1 MTLPTELSSIF
12 SNKQKSYKMV
22 LILALLTEMQATG
35 LKVVSLLNLKQ
46 RFLSLLQERESNGL
60 IVDQPPEKAGT
71 SWGSMTVINVQSV
84 ITTPISALSSILEQ
98 NNESIG
104 FKKQLYD
111 SWSDDVLRELY
122 TLAQTELE
130 NYYNELNSV
139 SFSIKDALSDILSTY
154 ITAKKETFAGHRL
167 GNLIRQQIPAR
178 LRKLPFIHSE
188 LKITGSVGQGNWA
201 TIPWIAIMDKRITE
215 TTRQGEYL
223 VYLFSEDMKSVY
235 LTFMQ
240 GVTIPI
246 ETKGKQAAYQYFKQK
261 VQGIRHLLPLE
272 GMVKDAAIYL
282 TSGGLGQ
289 DYQVSTVAYYRY
301 DSEHLP
307 YDEQLIADLN
317 NAVTNYNEYVNKVLN
332 QNDEPEQMISFN
344 YTISHL
350 YAGQGI
356 LKYLYDHRPN
366 AISLD
371 QLISNQGTVLLSG
384 DDVKHPKER
393 VRHLGRALQD
403 LGLLSINENQF
414 SLTDLG
420 QEYANHFNENKWTL
434 SDTQVRLIRDQ
445 LNNAEGQTP
454 LVRSINKAIEICKEL
469 GSFTLDQFAPMFIN
483 ALGMLQTWG
492 EVTQKQRSIFM
503 LNWLEIL
510 KFVIKSGQQYTYI
523 EWEETPLVDALTV
536 IERIATIKNFIAS
549 KGFMYP
555 DHWIEN
561 FFLSLK
567 AKPFVILAGVSGT
580 GKTKLMKLFAEAVG
594 ATASNGQF
602 SLIPVRPDW
611 SDPSD
616 LLGYKDL
623 SGVFRPGKLTEVLV
637 EASKPSNQHKP
648 YFICLDEMNLA
659 RVEHYFSDLLSVLET
674 QEWDNH
680 RIVTTPL
687 IHRDSLQ
694 NESDKQVYGN
704 LHLPDNV
711 YIVGTVNMDETTHP
725 FSKKVLDRANT
736 IEFNYIDLGQYPT
749 GEGMPASEGA
759 AVPPNSLLR
768 SEYLQLVDV
777 YRDYKQL
784 TEETTELLVEIN
796 GILEQIHS
804 HVGFR
809 IRDAVCF
816 YMIYN
821 DRFAL
826 LSKEA
831 AFDMQLLQK
840 ILPRIQ
846 GSNSSVKK
854 ALLQLMQVAQD
865 RSLPITE
872 YMEDASKLYLSPETL
887 AASKYPQSA
896 RKIAFMLRRL
906 EEDGF
911 TSYWLS

>member
-1 MTLPTELSSIF
+1 MSLPVELQNIF

-22 LILALLTEMQATG
+22 LVLALLTEMQSTG
-35 LKVVSLLNLKQ
+35 SNLVSLINLKQ
-46 RFLSLLQERESNGL
+46 RFLSLLQERESNAL
-60 IVDQPPEKAGT
+60 VVDSPPEKAGT
-71 SWGSMTVINVQSV
+71 TWNSMTVNNIQSV
-84 ITTPISALSSILEQ
+84 ISTPIAALSAILEQ
-98 NNESIG
+98 KDDLIG
-104 FKKQLYD
+104 FKEELFE
-111 SWSDDVLRELY
+111 SWSNEVQIELY
-122 TLAQTELE
+122 EYAQSELA
-130 NYYNELNSV
+130 NYYNQQNND
-139 SFSIKDALSDILSTY
+139 SFSLKEALSDILSTY
-154 ITAKKETFAGHRL
+154 LTAKRETFAGHRL
-167 GNLIRQQIPAR
+167 GNLVRQEIPTA

-188 LKITGSVGQGNWA
+188 LKIQGSVGQGNWA
-201 TIPWIAIMDKRITE
+201 TIPWISIMDKRITE

-223 VYLFSEDMKSVY
+223 VYLFAEDMQSIY

-240 GVTIPI
+240 GVTIPVA
-246 ETKGKQAAYQYFKQK
+246 EKGKPAAYQYFKQK
-261 VQGIRHLLPLE
+261 VNEIRNMLPLE
-272 GMVKDAAIYL
+272 GMIRDDAIYL

-289 DYQVSTVAYYRY
+289 DYQVSTIAYYRY
-301 DSEHLP
+301 ELDQMP
-307 YDEQLIADLN
+307 DDEQLIADLN
-317 NAVTNYNEYVNKVLN
+317 NAVTNYNEYVRRVINPTG
-332 QNDEPEQMISFN
+332 ETEQSLSFN

-356 LKYLYDHRPN
+356 LKYLHDEGPL

-371 QLISNQGTVLLSG
+371 ELVANQATVLLSG

-393 VRHLGRALQD
+393 IKHLGRALRD
-403 LGLLSINENQF
+403 LGLININENKF

-420 QEYANHFNENKWTL
+420 QEYTTHLNENKWTL
-434 SDTQVRLIRDQ
+434 SEAQVRLIRRQ
-445 LNNAEGQTP
+445 LTDVEDQTP
-454 LVRSINKAIEICKEL
+454 LVKSINRAIQISKEL
-469 GSFTLDQFAPMFIN
+469 NSFTLDQFSPKFN
-483 ALGMLQTWG
+483 EALGTLETWG

-510 KFVIKSGQQYTYI
+510 KFVSKSSQQYTYT
-523 EWEETPLVDALTV
+523 EWEETPLVDSLTV
-536 IERIATIKNFIAS
+536 IERVATIKNFIAN

-567 AKPFVILAGVSGT
+567 TKPFVILAGVSGT
-580 GKTKLMKLFAEAVG
+580 GKTKLVKLVAEAVG
-594 ATASNGQF
+594 ATTSNGQF

-623 SGVFRPGKLTEVLV
+623 SGTFRPGKLTEILV
-637 EASKPSNQHKP
+637 EASKLGNQHKP

-674 QEWDNH
+674 QEWHNQ

-694 NESDKQVYGN
+694 NESDKQMYGN
-704 LHLPDNV
+704 LYLPDNV
-711 YIVGTVNMDETTHP
+711 YIIGTVNMDETTHP

-736 IEFNYIDLGQYPT
+736 IEFNYIELGQYPSLEDLT
-749 GEGMPASEGA
+749 DRTDA

-784 TEETTELLVEIN
+784 TENTTELLVQIN

-821 DRFAL
+821 ERFGL

-846 GSNSSVKK
+846 GSSASVKK
-854 ALLQLMQVAQD
+854 ALLQLIQVAQD
-865 RSLPITE
+865 RSLPISE
-872 YMEDASKLYLSPETL
+872 YMEDASKLYLSMETL
-887 AASKYPQSA
+887 SASKYPHSA

-911 TSYWLS
+911 TSYWIS

>member
-1 MTLPTELSSIF
+1 MTNIDFLRNRVINLNVPLELQNIF

-22 LILALLTEMQATG
+22 LIIAILTEIQAISQR
-35 LKVVSLLNLKQ
+35 VVPILSLKQ
-46 RFLSLLQERESNGL
+46 RFLSLLQERESKGL
-60 IVDQPPEKAGT
+60 IVDHPPEKSGT
-71 SWGSMTVINVQSV
+71 TWNSMTVNNLNSV
-84 ITTPISALSSILEQ
+84 ISTPISALSSILEQ
-98 NNESIG
+98 NNDSIG
-104 FKKQLYD
+104 FKKELYE
-111 SWSDDVLRELY
+111 SWSDDVLNELFNY
-122 TLAQTELE
+122 AQTELE
-130 NYYNELNSV
+130 KYYNQQTQDY
-139 SFSIKDALSDILSTY
+139 FSLKEALSDILSAY
-154 ITAKKETFAGHRL
+154 LTAKKDTFAGHRL
-167 GNLIRQQIPAR
+167 GNIVRQQIPGE

-223 VYLFSEDMKSVY
+223 VYLFAEDMKSVY
-235 LTFMQ
+235 LTFNQ
-240 GVTIPI
+240 GVTIPN
-246 ETKGKQAAYQYFKQK
+246 ETKGRAAAYQYFKQK
-261 VQGIRHLLPLE
+261 VQEIRELLPLD
-272 GMVKDAAIYL
+272 GMTKDDAIYL
-282 TSGGLGQ
+282 TSGGIGQ

-301 DSEHLP
+301 DL
-307 YDEQLIADLN
+307 EQLPEDGQLVADLN
-317 NAVTNYNEYVNKVLN
+317 NAVTNYNQYVNKVVSPS
-332 QNDEPEQMISFN
+332 DGPE
-344 YTISHL
+344 YT
-350 YAGQGI
+350 
-356 LKYLYDHRPN
+356 
-366 AISLD
+366 
-371 QLISNQGTVLLSG
+371 
-384 DDVKHPKER
+384 
-393 VRHLGRALQD
+393 
-403 LGLLSINENQF
+403 
-414 SLTDLG
+414 
-420 QEYANHFNENKWTL
+420 
-434 SDTQVRLIRDQ
+434 
-445 LNNAEGQTP
+445 
-454 LVRSINKAIEICKEL
+454 
-469 GSFTLDQFAPMFIN
+469 
-483 ALGMLQTWG
+483 
-492 EVTQKQRSIFM
+492 
-503 LNWLEIL
+503 
-510 KFVIKSGQQYTYI
+510 
-523 EWEETPLVDALTV
+523 EWEEIPLVDELTV
-536 IERIATIKNFIAS
+536 IERVATIKKFIAS

-580 GKTKLMKLFAEAVG
+580 GKTKLVKLFAEAVG

-623 SGVFRPGKLTEVLV
+623 SGAFRPGKLTEVLV

-694 NESDKQVYGN
+694 NESDKHVYGN

-784 TEETTELLVEIN
+784 TEETTELLVKIN

-846 GSNSSVKK
+846 GSNLSVKT
-854 ALLQLMQVAQD
+854 ALLQLMQVALD
-865 RSLPITE
+865 RSLPISD
-872 YMEDASKLYLSPETL
+872 YKEDASKLYLSPETL

>member
-1 MTLPTELSSIF
+1 MALPTELSNIF

-35 LKVVSLLNLKQ
+35 LNVVTLKNLKQ

-60 IVDQPPEKAGT
+60 TIDHPPEKAGA
-71 SWGSMTVINVQSV
+71 SWNSMTVNNVQSV
-84 ITTPISALSSILEQ
+84 IATPISALSSILDQ
-98 NNESIG
+98 NNETIG
-104 FKKQLYD
+104 FKKDQYE

-122 TLAQTELE
+122 NYAQTELE
-130 NYYNELNSV
+130 NYYNQQIREGFFL
-139 SFSIKDALSDILSTY
+139 KEALSDILSTY
-154 ITAKKETFAGHRL
+154 IQAKRETFAGHRL
-167 GNLIRQQIPAR
+167 GNLVRQTIPTE
-178 LRKLPFIHSE
+178 LKKLPFIHSE
-188 LKITGSVGQGNWA
+188 LKITGSIGQGNWA

-223 VYLFSEDMKSVY
+223 VYLFAEDMKSVY

-240 GVTIPI
+240 GVTIPV

-261 VQGIRHLLPLE
+261 VQEIRDLLPLE
-272 GMVKDAAIYL
+272 GMVKDDAIYL

-289 DYQVSTVAYYRY
+289 DYQVSTIAYYRY
-301 DSEHLP
+301 ELEHLP
-307 YDEQLIADLN
+307 EDELLIADLN
-317 NAVTNYNEYVNKVLN
+317 NAVTNYNEYVTKVLN
-332 QNDEPEQMISFN
+332 SNDELEQLISFN

-356 LKYLYDHRPN
+356 LKYLHDQGSN

-371 QLISNQGTVLLSG
+371 ELITSQGTVLLSG
-384 DDVKHPKER
+384 DDVKQPKER
-393 VRHLGRALQD
+393 IRHLGRALQD
-403 LGLLSINENQF
+403 LGLLTINESQF

-420 QEYANHFNENKWTL
+420 QEYVNYFNENKWVL

-445 LNNAEGQTP
+445 LNNVEGQTP
-454 LVRSINKAIEICKEL
+454 LIRSINKAIELCIEL
-469 GSFTLDQFAPMFIN
+469 NTFTLDELAPLFIE

-492 EVTQKQRSIFM
+492 EVTQKQRTIFM

-510 KFVIKSGQQYTYI
+510 KFVTKSGQQYTYI
-523 EWEETPLVDALTV
+523 QWEETPLVDSLTV
-536 IERIATIKNFIAS
+536 SERVATIKNFIAS

-555 DHWIEN
+555 NHWIEN

-580 GKTKLMKLFAEAVG
+580 GKTKLVKLFAEAVG

-602 SLIPVRPDW
+602 TLIPVRPDW

-623 SGVFRPGKLTEVLV
+623 SGAFRPGKLTEVIV
-637 EASKPSNQHKP
+637 EASRVGNQHKP

-674 QEWDNH
+674 QEWDNQ
-680 RIVTTPL
+680 RIVTTSL

-711 YIVGTVNMDETTHP
+711 YMIGTVNMDETTHP

-749 GEGMPASEGA
+749 GDGLTVNEGA
-759 AVPPNSLLR
+759 TVPPNSLLR

-784 TEETTELLVEIN
+784 TEETTELLVKIN

-821 DRFAL
+821 ERFDL

-846 GSNSSVKK
+846 GSHSSVKK

-865 RSLPITE
+865 RSLPISE
-872 YMEDASKLYLSPETL
+872 YMEDASKVYLSMETL
-887 AASKYPQSA
+887 ASSKYPQSA

-911 TSYWLS
+911 TSYWIS

>member
-1 MTLPTELSSIF
+1 M
-12 SNKQKSYKMV
+12 
-22 LILALLTEMQATG
+22 
-35 LKVVSLLNLKQ
+35 
-46 RFLSLLQERESNGL
+46 LQERESNGL
-60 IVDQPPEKAGT
+60 IVDQPPDKAGT
-71 SWGSMTVINVQSV
+71 SWNSMTVNSIQSV
-84 ITTPISALSSILEQ
+84 ISTPIAALSAILEQ
-98 NNESIG
+98 QEDSIG
-104 FKKQLYD
+104 FKK
-111 SWSDDVLRELY
+111 ELY
-122 TLAQTELE
+122 ETWSNEVQSELYEYAQAELV
-130 NYYNELNSV
+130 NYYNQKYSD
-139 SFSIKDALSDILSTY
+139 SFSLKEAISDILFAY
-154 ITAKKETFAGHRL
+154 ITAKRETFAGHRL
-167 GNLIRQQIPAR
+167 GNLVRQEIPSA

-188 LKITGSVGQGNWA
+188 LKIQGSVGQGNWA
-201 TIPWIAIMDKRITE
+201 TIPWISIMDKRITE

-223 VYLFSEDMKSVY
+223 VYLFAEDMQSVY

-240 GVTIPI
+240 GVTIPVA
-246 ETKGKQAAYQYFKQK
+246 EKGKPAAYEYFKQK
-261 VQGIRHLLPLE
+261 VNEIRSMLPLE
-272 GMVKDAAIYL
+272 GMIKDDAIYL

-289 DYQVSTVAYYRY
+289 DYQVSTIAYYRY
-301 DSEHLP
+301 ELDQLP
-307 YDEQLIADLN
+307 DDEQLIADLKN
-317 NAVTNYNEYVNKVLN
+317 TVTNYNEYVRRVVNPI
-332 QNDEPEQMISFN
+332 EEAEQSISFN

-356 LKYLYDHRPN
+356 LKYIHEFGPN
-366 AISLD
+366 TISLETLITD
-371 QLISNQGTVLLSG
+371 QATVLLSG

-393 VRHLGRALQD
+393 VKHLGRALRD
-403 LGLLSINENQF
+403 LGLITINENQF

-434 SDTQVRLIRDQ
+434 SEAQVRLIRSNLTDAD
-445 LNNAEGQTP
+445 LQTP
-454 LVRSINKAIEICKEL
+454 LVKSINRAIQICKEL
-469 GSFTLDQFAPMFIN
+469 ESFTLDQFSPKFN
-483 ALGMLQTWG
+483 EALGTLETWG

-510 KFVIKSGQQYTYI
+510 KFVSKSSQQYTYT
-523 EWEETPLVDALTV
+523 EWEETPLVDSMTV
-536 IERIATIKNFIAS
+536 IERVATIKNFIAN

-567 AKPFVILAGVSGT
+567 TKPFVILAGVSGT
-580 GKTKLMKLFAEAVG
+580 GKTKLVKLFAEAVG
-594 ATASNGQF
+594 ATTSNGQF

-623 SGVFRPGKLTEVLV
+623 SGAFRPGKLTEILV
-637 EASKPSNQHKP
+637 EATKSGNQHKP

-674 QEWDNH
+674 QEWHNQ

-694 NESDKQVYGN
+694 NESDKQMYGN
-704 LHLPDNV
+704 LYLPDNV
-711 YIVGTVNMDETTHP
+711 YIIGTVNMDETTHP

-736 IEFNYIDLGQYPT
+736 IEFNYIELGQYPSLEDT
-749 GEGMPASEGA
+749 TDRTDAPL
-759 AVPPNSLLR
+759 PPNSLLR

-777 YRDYKQL
+777 YRDHKQL
-784 TEETTELLVEIN
+784 TENTTELLVKIN

-821 DRFAL
+821 ERFGL
-826 LSKEA
+826 LSGEA

-846 GSNSSVKK
+846 GSSASVKK
-854 ALLQLMQVAQD
+854 VLLQIMQVAQD
-865 RSLPITE
+865 RNLPISE
-872 YMEDASKLYLSPETL
+872 YMEDASKLYLSMETL
-887 AASKYPQSA
+887 AASKYPHSA

-911 TSYWLS
+911 TSYWIS

>member
-1 MTLPTELSSIF
+1 
-12 SNKQKSYKMV
+12 
-22 LILALLTEMQATG
+22 MQATG
-35 LKVVSLLNLKQ
+35 LNVVTLKNLKQ

-60 IVDQPPEKAGT
+60 TVDHPPEKAGT
-71 SWGSMTVINVQSV
+71 SWNSMSVNNVQSV
-84 ITTPISALSSILEQ
+84 IATPISALSSILDQ
-98 NNESIG
+98 NNETIG
-104 FKKQLYD
+104 FKKDQYE

-122 TLAQTELE
+122 NYAQTELE
-130 NYYNELNSV
+130 NYYNQQIMEG
-139 SFSIKDALSDILSTY
+139 FSLKEALSDILSTY
-154 ITAKKETFAGHRL
+154 LQAKRETFAGHRL
-167 GNLIRQQIPAR
+167 GNLVRQAIPTE
-178 LRKLPFIHSE
+178 LKKLPFIHSE
-188 LKITGSVGQGNWA
+188 LKITGSIGQGNWA

-235 LTFMQ
+235 LTFNQ
-240 GVTIPI
+240 GVTIPN
-246 ETKGKQAAYQYFKQK
+246 ETKGRAAAYQYFKQK
-261 VQGIRHLLPLE
+261 VQEIRDLLPLE
-272 GMVKDAAIYL
+272 GMVKDDAIYL

-289 DYQVSTVAYYRY
+289 DYQVSTVAYYHY
-301 DSEHLP
+301 ELEHLP
-307 YDEQLIADLN
+307 DDELLIADLN
-317 NAVTNYNEYVNKVLN
+317 NAVTNYNEYVTKVLKP
-332 QNDEPEQMISFN
+332 NDEREQLISFN

-356 LKYLYDHRPN
+356 LKYLHDQGSF
-366 AISLD
+366 AAASLD
-371 QLISNQGTVLLSG
+371 ELITNQGTVLLSG

-403 LGLLSINENQF
+403 MGLISINENQF

-420 QEYANHFNENKWTL
+420 QEYVNHFNESKWVL

-445 LNNAEGQTP
+445 LNNEGQTP
-454 LVRSINKAIEICKEL
+454 LIRSINKAIELCIEL
-469 GSFTLDQFAPMFIN
+469 NTFTLDEFAPLFIE

-492 EVTQKQRSIFM
+492 EVTQKQRAIFM

-510 KFVIKSGQQYTYI
+510 KFITKSGQQYTYI
-523 EWEETPLVDALTV
+523 QWEETPLVDSLTV
-536 IERIATIKNFIAS
+536 SVRIATIKNFIAN

-580 GKTKLMKLFAEAVG
+580 GKTKLVKLFAEAVG
-594 ATASNGQF
+594 ATTSNGQF
-602 SLIPVRPDW
+602 TLIPVRPDW

-623 SGVFRPGKLTEVLV
+623 SGAFRPGKLTEVLV
-637 EASKPSNQHKP
+637 EASKVGNQHKP

-680 RIVTTPL
+680 RIVTTSL

-711 YIVGTVNMDETTHP
+711 YMIGTVNMDETTHP

-749 GEGMPASEGA
+749 GDGLTVNEGA

-777 YRDYKQL
+777 YRDYKKL
-784 TEETTELLVEIN
+784 TEETTELLVKIN

-821 DRFAL
+821 ERFDL

-846 GSNSSVKK
+846 GSHLSVKK

-865 RSLPITE
+865 RSLPISE
-872 YMEDASKLYLSPETL
+872 YMEDASKVYLSMETL

-911 TSYWLS
+911 TSYWIS

>member
-1 MTLPTELSSIF
+1 MTLPTELSGVF

-22 LILALLTEMQATG
+22 LILSLLTEMQATK
-35 LKVVSLLNLKQ
+35 LKVVSLLNLKK
-46 RFLSLLQERESNGL
+46 RFLSLLQERESKGL

-71 SWGSMTVINVQSV
+71 SWISMTMNNVQSV
-84 ITTPISALSSILEQ
+84 ISTPISALSSILDQ
-98 NNESIG
+98 NKESIG
-104 FKKQLYD
+104 FKKELYE
-111 SWSDDVLRELY
+111 SWSDDVLSELY
-122 TLAQTELE
+122 SYAQTELE
-130 NYYNELNSV
+130 NYYNQQISE
-139 SFSIKDALSDILSTY
+139 SFSIKEALSDILSTY
-154 ITAKKETFAGHRL
+154 LAAKRETFAGHRL
-167 GNLIRQQIPAR
+167 GNLVRQQIPAE
-178 LRKLPFIHSE
+178 LRKLPCIHSE

-246 ETKGKQAAYQYFKQK
+246 ETKGKPAAYQYFKQK
-261 VQGIRHLLPLE
+261 VQEIRNMLPLE
-272 GMVKDAAIYL
+272 GMVKDDAIYL
-282 TSGGLGQ
+282 TSGGIGQ

-301 DSEHLP
+301 DLDHLP
-307 YDEQLIADLN
+307 DDEQLVADLG
-317 NAVTNYNEYVNKVLN
+317 NAVSNYNEYVNKVLN
-332 QNDEPEQMISFN
+332 PNNESEALISFN

-356 LKYLYDHRPN
+356 LKYLYDNGPN
-366 AISLD
+366 PISLEE
-371 QLISNQGTVLLSG
+371 LINNQGSVLLSG

-393 VRHLGRALQD
+393 IRHLGRALQD
-403 LGLLSINENQF
+403 LNLVSINENQF
-414 SLTDLG
+414 ILTELG
-420 QEYANHFNENKWTL
+420 QEYGNHFSENKWVL
-434 SDTQVRLIRDQ
+434 SDAQVSLIRDH
-445 LNNAEGQTP
+445 LINTVNQTP
-454 LVRSINKAIEICKEL
+454 LIKSINKSVEICKVL
-469 GSFTLDQFAPMFIN
+469 GSFTLEEFAPPFIN

-492 EVTQKQRSIFM
+492 EVTHKNRSIFM

-510 KFVIKSGQQYTYI
+510 KFVSKSGQQYSYI
-523 EWEETPLVDALTV
+523 QWEETPLVDALTV
-536 IERIATIKNFIAS
+536 SERVATIKSFIAS

-580 GKTKLMKLFAEAVG
+580 GKTKLVKLFAEAVG
-594 ATASNGQF
+594 ATSKNGQF
-602 SLIPVRPDW
+602 MLIPVRPDW

-623 SGVFRPGKLTEVLV
+623 SGAFRPGKLTEVLV
-637 EASKPSNQHKP
+637 EASKVSNQHKP

-659 RVEHYFSDLLSVLET
+659 RVEHYFSDFLSVLET
-674 QEWDNH
+674 QEWGND
-680 RIVTTPL
+680 RIITTPL

-694 NESDKQVYGN
+694 SEPDKQLYGD

-711 YIVGTVNMDETTHP
+711 YIIGTVNMDETTHP

-736 IEFNYIDLGQYPT
+736 IEFNYIDLGQYPSGDLVGT
-749 GEGMPASEGA
+749 SERA

-777 YRDYKQL
+777 YHAYKQL
-784 TEETTELLVEIN
+784 TEETTELLVRIN

-821 DRFAL
+821 ERFAL
-826 LSKEA
+826 LSKET

-846 GSNSSVKK
+846 GSSSSVKK

-865 RSLPITE
+865 RGLPISE
-872 YMEDASKLYLSPETL
+872 YMEDASKLYLSMETL
-887 AASKYPQSA
+887 VAAKYPQSA

>member
-1 MTLPTELSSIF
+1 MGISIDIKNSF
-12 SNKQKSYKMV
+12 IHKQKSYKIV
-22 LILALLTEMQATG
+22 LILALLIEMKTTDQSEVP
-35 LKVVSLLNLKQ
+35 LQQIKQ

-60 IVDQPPEKAGT
+60 PVDQPPEKAGT
-71 SWGSMTVINVQSV
+71 SWNSMTVTNVQSV
-84 ITTPISALSSILEQ
+84 ITTPIAALSSILEQ
-98 NNESIG
+98 TSDSIA
-104 FKKQLYD
+104 FKKELYE
-111 SWSDDVLRELY
+111 SWSDDVLSELY
-122 TLAQTELE
+122 HYAQTELE
-130 NYYNELNSV
+130 NYYNQQNQSTLSLKE
-139 SFSIKDALSDILSTY
+139 ALSDILSTY
-154 ITAKKETFAGHRL
+154 LVAKRETFAAHRL
-167 GNLIRQQIPAR
+167 GNLVRQLIPTE
-178 LRKLPFIHSE
+178 LRKLPFMHPD
-188 LKITGSVGQGNWA
+188 LKIQGSVGQGNWA

-223 VYLFSEDMKSVY
+223 VYLFAEDMKSVY

-240 GVTIPI
+240 GVTIPV
-246 ETKGKQAAYQYFKQK
+246 EAKGKQAAYQYFKQK
-261 VQGIRHLLPLE
+261 VQEIRDLLPLE
-272 GMVKDAAIYL
+272 GMTKDDAIYL

-289 DYQVSTVAYYRY
+289 DYQVSTIAYYRY
-301 DSEHLP
+301 DIDLLP
-307 YDEQLIADLN
+307 EDEQLISDLN
-317 NAVTNYNEYVNKVLN
+317 NAVTNYNEYVNKSIN
-332 QNDEPEQMISFN
+332 SNEEPERLVSFN

-356 LKYLYDHRPN
+356 IHYLYHNGPE
-366 AISLD
+366 SVTLD
-371 QLISNQGTVLLSG
+371 ELISNQGSILLSG

-393 VRHLGRALQD
+393 IRHLGRALQD
-403 LGLLSINENQF
+403 LGLLNINENNF

-420 QEYANHFNENKWTL
+420 KEYGNHFNENKWKL
-434 SDTQVRLIRDQ
+434 SNPQVRLIRDQ
-445 LNNAEGQTP
+445 LSRTGNQTP
-454 LVRSINKAIEICKEL
+454 LVRSINKAIEICQQL
-469 GSFTLDQFAPMFIN
+469 GTFALDQFVPIFIDV
-483 ALGMLQTWG
+483 LGMQQTWG

-503 LNWLEIL
+503 LNWVEIL
-510 KFVIKSGQQYTYI
+510 KFISKSGQMYMYT
-523 EWEETPLVDALTV
+523 EWEETPLVDSLTV
-536 IERIATIKNFIAS
+536 SERVATIKNFIAS

-580 GKTKLMKLFAEAVG
+580 GKTKLVKLFAEAVG
-594 ATASNGQF
+594 ARASNGQF

-637 EASKPSNQHKP
+637 EASKPANQHKP

-674 QEWDNH
+674 QEWHNQ
-680 RIVTTPL
+680 RIVTTAL

-694 NESDKQVYGN
+694 SEADKQLYGN
-704 LHLPDNV
+704 LYLPDNV
-711 YIVGTVNMDETTHP
+711 YIIGTVNMDETTHP

-736 IEFNYIDLGQYPT
+736 IEFNYIELGQYPSV
-749 GEGMPASEGA
+749 EEASNTEVA
-759 AVPPNSLLR
+759 TVPPNSVLR

-777 YRDYKQL
+777 YRDYKLL
-784 TEETTELLVEIN
+784 TEETTELLVKIN
-796 GILEQIHS
+796 SILEQIHS

-821 DRFAL
+821 ERFAL

-846 GSNSSVKK
+846 GSNLSVKK
-854 ALLQLMQVAQD
+854 ALLQLMQVAQE
-865 RSLPITE
+865 RSLPIAE
-872 YMEDASKLYLSPETL
+872 YMEDASKLYLSYEAL